1 MCIQKP
7 LTEANPEP
15 DSPGLKQVSVYLASA
30 SPRRR
35 QLLQQAG
42 IRFEVILPA
51 IEEVARPG
59 ESAEEFVMR
68 MALEKAQAGLAQVVA
83 ENRPRAPVLGA
94 DTCIV
99 LDNEI
104 IGKPRDHADGIR
116 MLTKLAGR
124 SHEVLTGVA
133 VVNEEKVLQVLSRS
147 QVTFAPLSADEIEHY
162 WRGGEPVD
170 KAGGYAIQGQ
180 AAAFIER
187 IEGSYTGIVGL
198 PLFEVVTMIKKIGA
212 KS

>member
-1 MCIQKP
+1 M
-7 LTEANPEP
+7 
-15 DSPGLKQVSVYLASA
+15 
-30 SPRRR
+30 
-35 QLLQQAG
+35 LQQAG
-42 IRFEVILPA
+42 IHFEVILPA

-68 MALEKAQAGLAQVVA
+68 MALEKAQAGLAQVAA
-83 ENRPRAPVLGA
+83 ENRPPAPVLGA

-104 IGKPRDHADGIR
+104 IGKPRDHEDGIR